1 MRLSS
6 PKLPA
11 FLASVVL
18 AGLVAAVKYAGVS
31 VPFVG
36 AYLFESLAIAYL
48 LLLGGVLFRGL

>member
-6 PKLPA
+6 PKLPV
-11 FLASVVL
+11 FLGSIVL

-36 AYLFESLAIAYL
+36 SYLFESLALAYL
-48 LLLGGVLFRGL
+48 LLLGGVLFRGM